1 MKKTV
6 VFSIFFL
13 ISQVLNSQQL
23 KILKPKEIKFA
34 TPFSLI
40 IEIDSKYSI
49 ISVSTS
55 SIAQSD
61 FEFIGMKI
69 KNSKLILDTI
79 AFNVGISTF
88 PSLAI
93 NTHLNTEIKTPA
105 LALEIKPLYN
115 PKETDQIR
123 DIAPIFSF
131 LWWLKIV
138 ITILLIL
145 LGWLAYRKFR
155 KKTPHPQ
162 NITYKDM
169 RTPYERAMDSMR
181 DLISK
186 NLVEQNRIKEFYFE
200 LSDII
205 RKYIEEEFNVCAT
218 QMTSN
223 ELVRKLKNEFS
234 VEIIIKLK
242 EFLEISDLVKF
253 AKYIPEIER
262 INKNIQE
269 ANDIIKKMDEFSKE
283 KKIKQEEKIE
293 SEAIK
298 KEKR

>member
-1 MKKTV
+1 
-6 VFSIFFL
+6 
-13 ISQVLNSQQL
+13 
-23 KILKPKEIKFA
+23 
-34 TPFSLI
+34 
-40 IEIDSKYSI
+40 
-49 ISVSTS
+49 
-55 SIAQSD
+55 
-61 FEFIGMKI
+61 
-69 KNSKLILDTI
+69 
-79 AFNVGISTF
+79 
-88 PSLAI
+88 
-93 NTHLNTEIKTPA
+93 
-105 LALEIKPLYN
+105 
-115 PKETDQIR
+115 
-123 DIAPIFSF
+123 
-131 LWWLKIV
+131 
-138 ITILLIL
+138 
-145 LGWLAYRKFR
+145 
-155 KKTPHPQ
+155 
-162 NITYKDM
+162 
-169 RTPYERAMDSMR
+169 PYERAMDSMR

-234 VEIIIKLK
+234 IEIIIKLK

>member
-181 DLISK
+181 ELISK

>member
-88 PSLAI
+88 PS
-93 NTHLNTEIKTPA
+93 
-105 LALEIKPLYN
+105 
-115 PKETDQIR
+115 
-123 DIAPIFSF
+123 
-131 LWWLKIV
+131 
-138 ITILLIL
+138 
-145 LGWLAYRKFR
+145 
-155 KKTPHPQ
+155 
-162 NITYKDM
+162 
-169 RTPYERAMDSMR
+169 
-181 DLISK
+181 
-186 NLVEQNRIKEFYFE
+186 
-200 LSDII
+200 
-205 RKYIEEEFNVCAT
+205 
-218 QMTSN
+218 
-223 ELVRKLKNEFS
+223 
-234 VEIIIKLK
+234 
-242 EFLEISDLVKF
+242 
-253 AKYIPEIER
+253 
-262 INKNIQE
+262 
-269 ANDIIKKMDEFSKE
+269 
-283 KKIKQEEKIE
+283 
-293 SEAIK
+293 
-298 KEKR
+298 